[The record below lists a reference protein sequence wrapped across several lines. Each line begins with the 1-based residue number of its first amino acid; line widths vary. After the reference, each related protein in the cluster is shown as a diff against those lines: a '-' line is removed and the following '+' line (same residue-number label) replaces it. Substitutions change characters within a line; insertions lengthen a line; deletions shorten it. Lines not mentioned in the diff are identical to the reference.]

1 MNCTGVMIYS
11 KKHNFL
17 FLKGVKVAGT
27 SVEIA
32 LSKICGNKDIIT
44 PIANIDE
51 RTRVQSN
58 IRHAQNY
65 GPKKAEIKD
74 FIQWLLQV
82 PTEQITSRQAP
93 KGMVNNHMP
102 LQRIYNKLD
111 QLHPEIKEA
120 KIFAFVRSPYEQ
132 ILSRVNHNINFKGYK
147 VSGKEMQA
155 SQDMLRN
162 QLNKHISKLKKRKLG
177 IYRSRNFQ
185 IYDSSFDSSICVN
198 FIKFENLQEEINRV
212 IISLGIN
219 EVIEL
224 PFTKKGLQSSNNL
237 FKEIA
242 TPDQIQIINDY
253 HKNDFSRF
261 GYDMINPT

>member
-1 MNCTGVMIYS
+1 MIYS

-74 FIQWLLQV
+74 FIQWLLHV

-93 KGMVNNHMP
+93 KGIVNNHMP
-102 LQRIYNKLD
+102 LKRIYKKLD
-111 QLHPEIKEA
+111 QLHPEIRA
-120 KIFAFVRSPYEQ
+120 ANIFAVVRSPYEQ
-132 ILSRVNHNINFKGYK
+132 VLSRVNHNVNFKGYK
-147 VSGKEMQA
+147 TSGQAMQA
-155 SQDMLRN
+155 SQNNLKQALGHYIAKLQQRN
-162 QLNKHISKLKKRKLG
+162 RET
-177 IYRSRNFQ
+177 YRSKNFQ
-185 IYDSSFDSSICVN
+185 IYDSSFDPSIDVQ
-198 FIKFENLQEEINRV
+198 FIRFENLKIELDHALHQIGV
-212 IISLGIN
+212 KADL
-219 EVIEL
+219 EL
-224 PFTKKGLQSSNNL
+224 PFTKKGLQSSINL

-242 TPDQIQIINDY
+242 TPEQIQIINSY

-261 GYDMINPT
+261 GYEMVNPT

>member
-1 MNCTGVMIYS
+1 MIYS

-74 FIQWLLQV
+74 FIQWLLHV

-93 KGMVNNHMP
+93 KGIVNNHMP
-102 LQRIYNKLD
+102 LKRIYKKLD
-111 QLHPEIKEA
+111 QLHPEIRA
-120 KIFAFVRSPYEQ
+120 ANIFAVVRSPYEQ
-132 ILSRVNHNINFKGYK
+132 VLSRVNHKVNFKGYK
-147 VSGKEMQA
+147 TSGETMQA
-155 SQDMLRN
+155 SQSNLR
-162 QLNKHISKLKKRKLG
+162 QELDRYIAKLQQRNMET
-177 IYRSRNFQ
+177 YRSKNFQ
-185 IYDSSFDSSICVN
+185 IYDSSFDQSIDVQ
-198 FIKFENLQEEINRV
+198 FIRFENLKVELDHALHQIGV
-212 IISLGIN
+212 KAD
-219 EVIEL
+219 IEL
-224 PFTKKGLQSSNNL
+224 PFTKKGLQSSNDL

-242 TPDQIQIINDY
+242 TPDQIQIINNY

-261 GYDMINPT
+261 GYEMINPI